1 MKHLINIVLTAS
13 LIMPVTITAQSMVG
27 TTAAYFLGIEV
38 GGRSVG
44 IGGAH
49 VASVNDATAL
59 YWNPGAATQIRG
71 NEALFVH
78 SQYLAGTSFDF
89 VASVFHM
96 GGFGTIGLSATML
109 DYGNLIHTTIE
120 DPDGTGLTF
129 GATDLAIGLTLA
141 RAMTD
146 RFSIGGTAKFI
157 SQTIWHEQALSVA
170 LDVGTLYRTDFS
182 GLVLG
187 MSISNFGLPMRMTG
201 SDLEHFYDIAEELDG
216 NNGKIVSILET
227 GYYNLPLVFRAGISM
242 DIFRNETMGMIFAV
256 DALHPNN
263 NYESV
268 NVGFEYELLQR
279 FYARAGRKA
288 LFLEDSEEGLT
299 AGFGLLIPM
308 RGLKV
313 RMDYGY
319 EYFGRLKDIQNF
331 SLALDF

>member
-1 MKHLINIVLTAS
+1 MKRITNIVLTA
-13 LIMPVTITAQSMVG
+13 LLVLPVVISAQSMVG

-44 IGGAH
+44 MGGAH

-78 SQYLAGTSFDF
+78 SEYLAETSFDY

-96 GGFGTIGLSATML
+96 GGLGTIGLSATVL
-109 DYGNLIHTTIE
+109 DYGNLIHTTID

-129 GATDLAIGLTLA
+129 GATDIALGLSLA

-157 SQTIWHEQALSVA
+157 SQTIWNEQATSVA
-170 LDVGTLYRTDFS
+170 LDVGTMYRTDFRN
-182 GLVLG
+182 LVMG

-216 NNGKIVSILET
+216 NNGKIVSTLET
-227 GYYNLPLVFRAGISM
+227 GYYNLPLIFRAGVVM
-242 DIFRNETMGMIFAV
+242 DIYRNETMSLIMAM

-268 NVGFEYELLQR
+268 NVGLEYELLKKL
-279 FYARAGRKA
+279 YVRAGRKA
-288 LFLEDSEEGLT
+288 LFLEDTEEGMT
-299 AGFGLLIPM
+299 AGVGLIIPM
-308 RGLKV
+308 RGVSV
-313 RMDYGY
+313 RFDYGY
-319 EYFGRLKDIQNF
+319 EHFGRLQEVQNF

>member
-1 MKHLINIVLTAS
+1 MKRLTIIVLTA
-13 LIMPVTITAQSMVG
+13 LLVIPVVISAQSMVG

-44 IGGAH
+44 MGGAH

-96 GGFGTIGLSATML
+96 GGFGTIGLSATVL

-129 GATDLAIGLTLA
+129 GATDMAIGISLA

-157 SQTIWHEQALSVA
+157 SQTIWHEQATSIA
-170 LDVGTLYRTDFS
+170 LDVGTLYRTDFK
-182 GLVLG
+182 GLVMG
-187 MSISNFGLPMRMTG
+187 MSISNFGLPMHMTG
-201 SDLEHFYDIAEELDG
+201 SDLDHFYDIAEEMDG
-216 NNGKIVSILET
+216 NNGKIVSTLET
-227 GYYNLPLVFRAGISM
+227 AYYNLPLVFRAGIVM
-242 DIFRNETMGMIFAV
+242 DVFRNESMSLILAV

-268 NVGFEYELLQR
+268 NIGFEYELLKK

-288 LFLEDSEEGLT
+288 IFLEDSEEGLT

-308 RGLKV
+308 RGLGIRV
-313 RMDYGY
+313 DYGY
-319 EYFGRLKDIQNF
+319 EYFGRLQDIQNF

>member
-1 MKHLINIVLTAS
+1 MKRINLIVLTA
-13 LIMPVTITAQSMVG
+13 LLTLPVLALSQSMVG

-44 IGGAH
+44 MGGAH

-59 YWNPGAATQIRG
+59 YWNPGAATQVPG
-71 NEALFVH
+71 SEALFVH
-78 SQYLAGTSFDF
+78 SEYLAGTSFDYL
-89 VASVFHM
+89 ATVFHM
-96 GGFGTIGLSATML
+96 GGMGTIGLSATVL

-129 GATDLAIGLTLA
+129 GATDMAIGVTLA

-146 RFSIGGTAKFI
+146 RFSIGGSVKFI
-157 SQTIWHEQALSVA
+157 SQTIWHESARSVA
-170 LDVGTLYRTDFS
+170 VDVGTLYRTDFN
-182 GLVLG
+182 GLVMG
-187 MSISNFGLPMRMTG
+187 MSISNFGLPMKMSG

-216 NNGKIVSILET
+216 NNGKIVSELET
-227 GYYNLPLVFRAGISM
+227 AYFNLPLVFRAGVAM
-242 DIFRNETMGMIFAV
+242 DVFRNETMSLILAV

-268 NVGFEYELLQR
+268 NVGMEYELLKK

-288 LFLEDSEEGLT
+288 LFLEDTEEGLT

-308 RGLKV
+308 RGVKV
-313 RMDYGY
+313 RLDYGY
-319 EYFGRLKDIQNF
+319 EYFGRLQDIQNF

>member
-1 MKHLINIVLTAS
+1 MKRLTNIVLTAL
-13 LIMPVTITAQSMVG
+13 LIMPVIISAQSMVG

-44 IGGAH
+44 MGGAH

-59 YWNPGAATQIRG
+59 YWNPGAATQVRG

-78 SQYLAGTSFDF
+78 SQYLAGTSFDY

-96 GGFGTIGLSATML
+96 GGLGTIGLSATVL

-129 GATDLAIGLTLA
+129 GATDMAIGLTLA

-157 SQTIWHEQALSVA
+157 SQTIWHEQALSIAV
-170 LDVGTLYRTDFS
+170 DVGTLYRTDFK

-216 NNGKIVSILET
+216 NNGKIVSTLET
-227 GYYNLPLVFRAGISM
+227 GYFNLPLVFRAGIAM
-242 DIFRNETMGMIFAV
+242 DVFRNETMGLIFAV

-268 NVGFEYELLQR
+268 NVGFEYELLKK

-313 RMDYGY
+313 RLDYGY
-319 EYFGRLKDIQNF
+319 EYFGRLQDIQNF
-331 SLALDF
+331 SVALDF